1 MPNRGLHK
9 RLLSNWPAKVLS
21 LAAALL
27 LFFFYKLNR
36 LEDRYISVPLA
47 VSLNDEYLPS
57 SQYPRTVRLTLRGET
72 NALFTIQEDDVR
84 ASLDLSDYRAEGQ
97 YRAPVQIERKGTAL
111 GVDPLEI
118 RADPAA
124 VSVAMERRVTRVVP
138 VTPSFKGF
146 LEPGYE
152 LLSFDLKPA
161 EISVSGPASAVARV
175 DDVQTDFIE
184 LAGRNSDFTVKTRV
198 LKKESLVAISGS
210 DSVEFRAIVQR
221 SLAIKSFEGIAI
233 SGEGLPGELALAVPL
248 PAGSLRV
255 RSSTTDISVFSPAQ
269 GILFVDLSLLRK
281 AGTYEVKVQA
291 RSPDGFTIERYEPQA
306 IQVTIVAAGNFPTAG
321 GYSPGGGGR

>member
-1 MPNRGLHK
+1 
-9 RLLSNWPAKVLS
+9 
-21 LAAALL
+21 
-27 LFFFYKLNR
+27 
-36 LEDRYISVPLA
+36 
-47 VSLNDEYLPS
+47 
-57 SQYPRTVRLTLRGET
+57 
-72 NALFTIQEDDVR
+72 
-84 ASLDLSDYRAEGQ
+84 
-97 YRAPVQIERKGTAL
+97 
-111 GVDPLEI
+111 
-118 RADPAA
+118 
-124 VSVAMERRVTRVVP
+124 
-138 VTPSFKGF
+138 
-146 LEPGYE
+146 
-152 LLSFDLKPA
+152 
-161 EISVSGPASAVARV
+161 VARV